1 MEVASWQS
9 ATRDDGK
16 VALELLQTR
25 GCDCVQAI
33 DRAAFFDELFD
44 YLRKIE
50 AWPLLEELDPED
62 RKRASIPYLRF
73 VLLTLMRCVGGVQSM
88 LAMHD
93 VLLTDESLMAVVGF
107 NAVQVQ
113 RGTTERGLSRRSEP
127 VEIRGAVSY
136 ETVADNIVKL
146 GSAKLEE
153 MLNGLIACLAKQR
166 VFPKKI
172 DCVLDA
178 TDDEATP
185 KYQTDDSDEVPRVT
199 REKRPDVRFNR
210 HAQKVKTT
218 VWGWKIWVVW
228 EPVSKIPLAI
238 RIDGINEPDNKHA
251 YDVLAQAG
259 KNVAGHATIRSVALD
274 RGFLDGKLL
283 WRIDQDGRYIYIP
296 AKANM
301 NVTADAREIARRA
314 AAAAARGRSLEGC
327 NYQER
332 HKTVTVGSGKNA
344 STKTQTTIVVGIE
357 ALPCDFWGEEGS
369 ASSEKHKKSFEPKH
383 LRATVVLRW
392 DGATKDEDK
401 EVVLLTTDPSH
412 DPWVAFDAYDDRSLI
427 ENTCNREAKQSYFL
441 ERHPKRSEAGVRAQ
455 AYFVFFCM
463 ALVSAFR
470 AHKEKTEKP
479 GQRTSDLGVTR
490 YRRELERQ
498 NRDKVAVFIGP
509 HFGIFRSFEFGL
521 LLGAHIRERA
531 ILGDTVDS
539 VLARCGVVRPTFDSP
554 DSS

>member
-1 MEVASWQS
+1 MEVASWQT
-9 ATRDDGK
+9 AARDDGK
-16 VALELLQTR
+16 VALELLETR
-25 GCDCVQAI
+25 SCDRVHAI
-33 DRAAFFDELFD
+33 DRASFFDELFE

-50 AWPLLEELDPED
+50 AWPLLEELDPGD
-62 RKRASIPYLRF
+62 RKRSSIPYLRF
-73 VLLTLMRCVGGVQSM
+73 VLVTLMRCVGGVQSM

-93 VLLTDESLMAVVGF
+93 VLLTDEALMGVVGF
-107 NAVQVQ
+107 NAVQVWN
-113 RGTTERGLSRRSEP
+113 GTTERGLSRRNEP

-146 GSAKLEE
+146 GTEKLET
-153 MLNGLIACLAKQR
+153 MLNGLIACLAKQQ

-185 KYQTDDSDEVPRVT
+185 KYKTDDGREVPHVT
-199 REKRPDVRFNR
+199 REKRPDVRNNR

-218 VWGWKIWVVW
+218 VWGWKIWIVW
-228 EPVSKIPLAI
+228 EPVSKIPLAVH
-238 RIDGINEPDNKHA
+238 IDGINEPDNKHA
-251 YDVLAQAG
+251 YDVLIQAS
-259 KNVAGHATIRSVALD
+259 KNVAGYATIRSVALD

-283 WRIDQDGRYIYIP
+283 WRIDRDGRYIYIP
-296 AKANM
+296 AKTNM
-301 NVTADAREIARRA
+301 NIAADAREIARRA
-314 AAAAARGRSLEGC
+314 AAAAAHGRSLEGC

-332 HKTVTVGSGKNA
+332 HETVTVGAGKNA
-344 STKTQTTIVVGIE
+344 SSKTLTTIVVGID
-357 ALPCDFWGEEGS
+357 ALPCDFWSEEGS
-369 ASSEKHKKSFEPKH
+369 ANSEKNKKSFEPRL

-392 DGATKDEDK
+392 DGAAKDEDK
-401 EVVLLTTDPSH
+401 EVVLLTTDPDP

-427 ENTCNREAKQSYFL
+427 ENTCNREAKEAYFL
-441 ERHPKRSEAGVRAQ
+441 EHHPKRSEAGVRVQ

-463 ALVSAFR
+463 ALISAFR
-470 AHKEKTEKP
+470 AHKEQTEKP
-479 GQRTSDLGVTR
+479 GRKTSELGVTR
-490 YRRELERQ
+490 YRRELEKH

-521 LLGAHIRERA
+521 LLGAQIRERA

-539 VLARCGVVRPTFDSP
+539 VLARCGVTRPPHDST

>member
-1 MEVASWQS
+1 M
-9 ATRDDGK
+9 
-16 VALELLQTR
+16 
-25 GCDCVQAI
+25 
-33 DRAAFFDELFD
+33 
-44 YLRKIE
+44 
-50 AWPLLEELDPED
+50 
-62 RKRASIPYLRF
+62 
-73 VLLTLMRCVGGVQSM
+73 
-88 LAMHD
+88 
-93 VLLTDESLMAVVGF
+93 GF

-113 RGTTERGLSRRSEP
+113 RGTTERGLSRRNEP

-146 GSAKLEE
+146 GSAKLEG
-153 MLNGLIACLAKQR
+153 MLNGLIACLAKQH

-185 KYQTDDSDEVPRVT
+185 KYKADGGGEVPHVT

-228 EPVSKIPLAI
+228 EPVSKIPLAL

-251 YDVLAQAG
+251 YDVLAQAE
-259 KNVAGHATIRSVALD
+259 KNVAGHAVIRSVALD

-283 WRIDQDGRYIYIP
+283 WRIDQDGRYLYIP

-314 AAAAARGRSLEGC
+314 AAEAARGRSLEGC
-327 NYQER
+327 HYQER
-332 HKTVTVGSGKNA
+332 HKTVTLGSGKNA
-344 STKTQTTIVVGIE
+344 STKTLTTVVVGIE

-369 ASSEKHKKSFEPKH
+369 ASSEKNKKSFEPKR

-392 DGATKDEDK
+392 DGSTKEEDK
-401 EVVLLTTDPSH
+401 EVVLLTNDPSP

-427 ENTCNREAKQSYFL
+427 ENMCNREAKESYFL

-498 NRDKVAVFIGP
+498 NRDKVAVFIGS

-531 ILGDTVDS
+531 ILGDSVDT
-539 VLARCGVVRPTFDSP
+539 VLARCGVMRPPPDRP